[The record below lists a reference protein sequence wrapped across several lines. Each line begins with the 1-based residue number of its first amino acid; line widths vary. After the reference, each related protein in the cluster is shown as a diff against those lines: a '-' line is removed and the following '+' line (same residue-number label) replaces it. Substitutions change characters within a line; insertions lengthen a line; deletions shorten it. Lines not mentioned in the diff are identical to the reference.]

1 MPTGSRSGVWVLD
14 EDDPEALARLP
25 HDLPQ
30 TYTVSTP
37 RDGGRHHYFRHVGEV
52 STSSGSLPEELDV
65 RGEGGHV
72 IVPPSPCYTVAS
84 AVPVARAPAWLMEMI
99 SKPEF
104 EVIEGDGRSRRARE
118 SRFVLPER
126 IREGQRNKTL
136 YRYGCS
142 LRAHDHSYTE
152 ILAELRRV
160 S

>member
-1 MPTGSRSGVWVLD
+1 
-14 EDDPEALARLP
+14 
-25 HDLPQ
+25 
-30 TYTVSTP
+30 
-37 RDGGRHHYFRHVGEV
+37 
-52 STSSGSLPEELDV
+52 
-65 RGEGGHV
+65 
-72 IVPPSPCYTVAS
+72 
-84 AVPVARAPAWLMEMI
+84 MEMI

-126 IREGQRNKTL
+126 IREGQRKKTL